1 MPEESTTPN
10 LVELTR
16 RMMEAA
22 NRHDLDTVMR
32 FYAPDAVWDLS
43 DTGIGTYEGATA
55 IGSFLE
61 DWWGTW
67 GGHLIEVEEA
77 LDLGHGV
84 VFSSQREDSRI
95 ADSEGHV
102 EQRVHW
108 VLLWVDGLIRRQT
121 VYLDIDD
128 ARAAAE
134 RLAESR
140 G

>member
-1 MPEESTTPN
+1 MSQESTTPD
-10 LVELTR
+10 LVALTQ

-43 DTGIGTYEGATA
+43 DTGIGTYQGAA
-55 IGSFLE
+55 AVRRLLGE
-61 DWWGTW
+61 WWGTW
-67 GGHLIEVEEA
+67 GDHRIEVEEI

-84 VFSSQREDSRI
+84 VFSSQREDSRL
-95 ADSEGHV
+95 AGSEGHV
-102 EQRVHW
+102 EQLVGW
-108 VLLWVDGLIRRQT
+108 VFVWVDGLIESQT
-121 VYLDIDD
+121 GYRDIDK

-134 RLAESR
+134 RLAEER